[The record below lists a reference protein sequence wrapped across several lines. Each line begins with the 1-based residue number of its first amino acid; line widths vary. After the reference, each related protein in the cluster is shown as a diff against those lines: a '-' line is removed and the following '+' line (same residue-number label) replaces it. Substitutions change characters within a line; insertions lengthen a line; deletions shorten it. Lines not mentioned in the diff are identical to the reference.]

1 MKSPRIAAAVL
12 VLPMLAAL
20 AGIVVSLKSVSA
32 INYCLSFTKP
42 VSYTVCEI
50 VVGGLTQYSK

>member
-20 AGIVVSLKSVSA
+20 AGIVVSLKSVSV
-32 INYCLSFTKP
+32 INYCITLTKP
-42 VSYTVCEI
+42 VTITVCES
-50 VVGGLTQYSK
+50 VVGGLTQYSR